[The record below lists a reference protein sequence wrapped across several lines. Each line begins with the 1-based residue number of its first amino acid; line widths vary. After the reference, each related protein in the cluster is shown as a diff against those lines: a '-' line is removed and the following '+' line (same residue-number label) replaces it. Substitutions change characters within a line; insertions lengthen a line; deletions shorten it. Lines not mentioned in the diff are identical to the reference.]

1 MINFYHSII
10 KIRKQI
16 FPFGDDHMSD
26 KNIIIF
32 EPDEF
37 VSSLINKSF
46 VGYNPNLIVTAS
58 TDTQEIYRLLSND
71 VEIIVADSAFLLEQ
85 PTILS
90 KLTSPASRTIHIILT
105 GYDSLQFDYPLKV
118 EGNTHFL
125 TKPIDARNLYS
136 IIEKILGPIRTR
148 DLGHFSLSKDQF
160 ARCNE
165 ALIKLRN
172 NINARCIMVS
182 DPVGRVLISTG
193 SLEGIS
199 SDTITSL
206 LGGGLATLLEAGRAL
221 DQDAILNLSYR
232 EGKNTDLY
240 ALNVGEILI
249 LIIIIDKGRFYSK
262 LGTVWYYAR
271 QTALS
276 LDTEILKSN
285 IAPNQPIFNDVNN
298 ETIADE
304 IDRLI
309 NF

>member
-1 MINFYHSII
+1 MTGKKILII
-10 KIRKQI
+10 
-16 FPFGDDHMSD
+16 
-26 KNIIIF
+26 

-37 VSSLINKSF
+37 VSSLIYKSF
-46 VGYNPNLIVTAS
+46 VGYDPNLFVTSSSDTDEIVN
-58 TDTQEIYRLLSND
+58 LLSQQE
-71 VEIIVADSAFLLEQ
+71 VEIIIADAFYLLEQ
-85 PTILS
+85 PAIIS
-90 KLTSPASRTIHIILT
+90 NLTDPNNRAIHIILT
-105 GYDSLQFDYPLKV
+105 GYGTVDDDYPLKIK
-118 EGNTHFL
+118 GNIHFL
-125 TKPIDARNLYS
+125 AKPIDARNLYS
-136 IIEKILGPIRTR
+136 LIEKILGPIRTK

-160 ARCNE
+160 AKCNE
-165 ALIKLRN
+165 ALIRLRN

-206 LGGGLATLLEAGRAL
+206 LGGGLATLLEAGREL
-221 DQDAILNLSYR
+221 DQDAVLNLSYR
-232 EGKNTDLY
+232 EGNKTDLY
-240 ALNVGEILI
+240 ALNVGEVLI

-276 LDTEILKSN
+276 LDSEILKSN
-285 IAPNQPIFNDVNN
+285 NAPNQPIFNDVNN

>member
-1 MINFYHSII
+1 MTC
-10 KIRKQI
+10 
-16 FPFGDDHMSD
+16 
-26 KNIIIF
+26 KNILII

-46 VGYNPNLIVTAS
+46 VGYDPNLLITAS
-58 TDTQEIYRLLSND
+58 IDAQVILTLLNQQD
-71 VEIIVADSAFLLEQ
+71 VEIIIADATFLLEQ
-85 PTILS
+85 PAIMS
-90 KLTSPASRTIHIILT
+90 KLTDQGNQAHHTILT
-105 GYDSLQFDYPLKV
+105 GYGSLQTDYPLKV
-118 EGNTHFL
+118 EENIHFL
-125 TKPIDARNLYS
+125 TKPVDARNLYT
-136 IIEKILGPIRTR
+136 IIEKILGPVRTR
-148 DLGHFSLSKDQF
+148 GLGHFSLSKDQF

-165 ALIKLRN
+165 ALIRLRN

-193 SLEGIS
+193 SLDGIS

-206 LGGGLATLLEAGRAL
+206 LGGGLATLLEAGREL
-221 DQDAILNLSYR
+221 DHDAVLNLSYR

-240 ALNVGEILI
+240 ALNVGEVLI

-276 LDTEILKSN
+276 LESEIIKSN
-285 IAPNQPIFNDVNN
+285 VSTNQPIFNDVNN
-298 ETIADE
+298 ETISDE

>member
-1 MINFYHSII
+1 MT
-10 KIRKQI
+10 
-16 FPFGDDHMSD
+16 G
-26 KNIIIF
+26 KNILII

-46 VGYNPNLIVTAS
+46 IGYDPKSIVTAS
-58 TDTQEIYRLLSND
+58 TDAQVISSSLNQKE
-71 VEIIVADSAFLLEQ
+71 VEIIIADAAYLLEQ
-85 PTILS
+85 PAILS
-90 KLTSPASRTIHIILT
+90 NLTDLDSREIHTILT
-105 GYDSLQFDYPLKV
+105 GYDSLQSDFPLKV
-118 EGNTHFL
+118 EGNIHFL
-125 TKPIDARNLYS
+125 SKPVDARNLYS
-136 IIEKILGPIRTR
+136 LIEKILGPIRTS

-165 ALIKLRN
+165 ALIRLRN

-206 LGGGLATLLEAGRAL
+206 LGGGLATLLEAGREL
-221 DQDAILNLSYR
+221 DQDAVLNLSYR

-240 ALNVGEILI
+240 ALNIGEVLI

-276 LDTEILKSN
+276 LDAEILKSN

-298 ETIADE
+298 KTIDEE

>member
-1 MINFYHSII
+1 MTGKKILII
-10 KIRKQI
+10 
-16 FPFGDDHMSD
+16 
-26 KNIIIF
+26 

-37 VSSLINKSF
+37 VSSIINKSF
-46 VGYNPNLIVTAS
+46 VGYDPNLLVIS
-58 TDTQEIYRLLSND
+58 SSDTDEILTSLSKQE
-71 VEIIVADSAFLLEQ
+71 VEIIIADAFYLLEQ
-85 PTILS
+85 PAIILN
-90 KLTSPASRTIHIILT
+90 LTDPNNRAIHTILT
-105 GYDSLQFDYPLKV
+105 GYGSVDADYPLKV
-118 EGNTHFL
+118 KGNIHFL
-125 TKPIDARNLYS
+125 AKPIDARNLYLL
-136 IIEKILGPIRTR
+136 IEKILGPIRTR

-160 ARCNE
+160 AKCNE
-165 ALIKLRN
+165 ELIRLRN

-206 LGGGLATLLEAGRAL
+206 LGGGLATLLEAGREL
-221 DQDAILNLSYR
+221 DQDAVLNLSYR
-232 EGKNTDLY
+232 EGNKTDLY
-240 ALNVGEILI
+240 ALNVGEVLI

-276 LDTEILKSN
+276 LDSEILKSSN
-285 IAPNQPIFNDVNN
+285 APNQPIFNDVNN

>member
-1 MINFYHSII
+1 MT
-10 KIRKQI
+10 
-16 FPFGDDHMSD
+16 D
-26 KNIIIF
+26 KNILII

-46 VGYNPNLIVTAS
+46 IGYDPNLLVTVS
-58 TDTQEIYRLLSND
+58 TDPQEIFALLSQKE
-71 VEIIVADSAFLLEQ
+71 VEIIIADASYILEQ
-85 PTILS
+85 PAIIS
-90 KLTSPASRTIHIILT
+90 NLTDPESHALHTILT
-105 GYDSLQFDYPLKV
+105 GYGSLESDYPLIV
-118 EGNTHFL
+118 EGNIHFL
-125 TKPIDARNLYS
+125 SKPVDARNLYS
-136 IIEKILGPIRTR
+136 LIEKILGPIRTR

-165 ALIKLRN
+165 ALIRLRN

-206 LGGGLATLLEAGRAL
+206 LGGGLATLLEAGREL

-240 ALNVGEILI
+240 ALNIGEVLI

-276 LDTEILKSN
+276 LDAEILKSN

>member
-1 MINFYHSII
+1 MTGKII
-10 KIRKQI
+10 L
-16 FPFGDDHMSD
+16 
-26 KNIIIF
+26 II

-37 VSSLINKSF
+37 VSSLIIKSF
-46 VGYNPNLIVTAS
+46 IGYDPNLLVTAS
-58 TDTQEIYRLLSND
+58 TDAQEIFYLLSQKE
-71 VEIIVADSAFLLEQ
+71 VEIVIADATYLLEQ

-90 KLTSPASRTIHIILT
+90 NLTDPDSHTIHTVLT
-105 GYDSLQFDYPLKV
+105 GYSALESNYPLKV
-118 EGNTHFL
+118 EGNIHFL
-125 TKPIDARNLYS
+125 SKPVDARNLYS
-136 IIEKILGPIRTR
+136 LIEDILGPIRTR

-165 ALIKLRN
+165 ALIRLRN

-193 SLEGIS
+193 SIEGIS

-206 LGGGLATLLEAGRAL
+206 LGGGLATLLEAGREL
-221 DQDAILNLSYR
+221 DQDAVLNLSYR
-232 EGKNTDLY
+232 EGKKTDLY
-240 ALNVGEILI
+240 ALNIGEVLI
-249 LIIIIDKGRFYSK
+249 LIIIIDKGRFYNK

-276 LDTEILKSN
+276 LDAEILKSN

-298 ETIADE
+298 KTIDEE

>member
-1 MINFYHSII
+1 MTGKKILII
-10 KIRKQI
+10 
-16 FPFGDDHMSD
+16 
-26 KNIIIF
+26 

-46 VGYNPNLIVTAS
+46 VGYDPNLFVIS
-58 TDTQEIYRLLSND
+58 SSDTDVIITLLSQQE
-71 VEIIVADSAFLLEQ
+71 VEIIIADAFYLLEQ
-85 PTILS
+85 PAIIS
-90 KLTSPASRTIHIILT
+90 NLTDPNNRAIHIILT
-105 GYDSLQFDYPLKV
+105 GYGSLNDDYPLKI
-118 EGNTHFL
+118 EGNIHFL
-125 TKPIDARNLYS
+125 AKPIDARNLYS
-136 IIEKILGPIRTR
+136 LIEKILGPIRTR

-160 ARCNE
+160 AKCNE
-165 ALIKLRN
+165 ALIRLRN

-206 LGGGLATLLEAGRAL
+206 LGGGLATLLEAGREL
-221 DQDAILNLSYR
+221 DRDAVLNLSYR
-232 EGKNTDLY
+232 EGKKTDLY
-240 ALNVGEILI
+240 ALNVGEVLI

-276 LDTEILKSN
+276 LDSEILKSN
-285 IAPNQPIFNDVNN
+285 DAPNQPIFNDVNN

-309 NF
+309 NY